1 VAAAR
6 WSIAVLGPGGVG
18 GLLGA
23 LLARDGHR
31 VTCLAGSSTAAGLR
45 EGGISMQSGQY
56 GEFAVRVDADTKLRE
71 PVDAVLITVKATAL
85 DDALERLP
93 AEALGAGLVVPLL
106 NGVEHMT
113 VLRECYPAEQVVA
126 GAIRVAS
133 SRVAPGRIA
142 HSTPFTL
149 VDLAS
154 RTAPRSSVDDV
165 AVRLDEAGLEVTVR
179 DDETTMLW
187 DKLAF
192 LAALALLTTRYEA
205 PAGEIRT
212 NHRDLLLATV
222 DEIVSVAQA
231 EGARAN
237 AGDVMAL
244 FDRLPVDM
252 TSSMQ
257 RDAQAGLP
265 LELDAIGGAVVNA
278 AARHGLAVPNTAR
291 LVAELEAREGA

>member
-1 VAAAR
+1 MAAAR

-23 LLARDGHR
+23 LLARDGNR
-31 VTCLAGSSTAAGLR
+31 VTCLAGSSTAAALR
-45 EGGISMQSGQY
+45 EDGISVQSGQY
-56 GEFAVRVDADTKLRE
+56 GEFAVRVDADTELRE

-113 VLRECYPAEQVVA
+113 VLRERYPAEQVVA

-133 SRVAPGRIA
+133 SRVAPGRIV

-192 LAALALLTTRYEA
+192 LAA
-205 PAGEIRT
+205 
-212 NHRDLLLATV
+212 
-222 DEIVSVAQA
+222 
-231 EGARAN
+231 
-237 AGDVMAL
+237 
-244 FDRLPVDM
+244 
-252 TSSMQ
+252 
-257 RDAQAGLP
+257 
-265 LELDAIGGAVVNA
+265 
-278 AARHGLAVPNTAR
+278 
-291 LVAELEAREGA
+291 

>member
-1 VAAAR
+1 MTAAR
-6 WSIAVLGPGGVG
+6 WTIAVLGPGGVG
-18 GLLGA
+18 GLLAA

-31 VTCLAGSSTAAGLR
+31 VTCLAGSATAAALR
-45 EGGISMQSGQY
+45 EDGISVRSGQY
-56 GEFAVRVDADTKLRE
+56 GDFAVPMDADTELRA

-85 DDALERLP
+85 GDALERVP
-93 AEALGAGLVVPLL
+93 PDALGSGLAVPLL

-113 VLRECYPAEQVVA
+113 VLRDRYPAEQVVA

-133 SRVAPGRIA
+133 SRVAPGRIE

-154 RTAPRSSVDDV
+154 RTARRSSVDAV
-165 AVRLDEAGLEVTVR
+165 AARLDEAGLEVTVR

-205 PAGEIRT
+205 PAGDVRT

-231 EGARAN
+231 EGARAD
-237 AGDVMAL
+237 AADVMAL
-244 FDRLPVDM
+244 FDRLPADM

-257 RDAQAGLP
+257 RDAEAGLP
-265 LELDAIGGAVVNA
+265 LELDAIGGAVVHA
-278 AARHGLAVPNTAR
+278 AARHGLAVPNTAG
-291 LVAELEAREGA
+291 LVADLEARRDA

>member
-1 VAAAR
+1 MAAAR

-31 VTCLAGSSTAAGLR
+31 VTCLAGSSTAAALR
-45 EGGISMQSGQY
+45 EGGISVQSGQY
-56 GEFAVRVDADTKLRE
+56 GEFAVRVDADTDLRE

-93 AEALGAGLVVPLL
+93 AEALGPGLVVPLL

-113 VLRECYPAEQVVA
+113 VLRERYPAEQVVA

-133 SRVAPGRIA
+133 SRVAPGRIV

-165 AVRLDEAGLEVTVR
+165 ATRLDEAGLEVTVR

-212 NHRDLLLATV
+212 KHRDLLLATV

-237 AGDVMAL
+237 TGDVMAL

-278 AARHGLAVPNTAR
+278 AARHDLAVPNTAR